1 MIKFRPKTP
10 VKDLM
15 PEAIKRLDEQGLDYK
30 KIKESESEKTSMI
43 NSKAM
48 VITSFSQNEH
58 GYFEIKFRSKQI
70 YRYVQKLLSE
80 TFGMRITDID
90 QTKHIITAETDHLGI
105 ALDIIEV
112 LGLDP
117 HFDLSVVTKKK

>member
-1 MIKFRPKTP
+1 
-10 VKDLM
+10 M
-15 PEAIKRLDEQGLDYK
+15 PEAVKRLDEQGLEYK
-30 KIKESESEKTSMI
+30 KIKPSEADTVSRV

-48 VITSFSQNEH
+48 VITSFECNEM
-58 GYFEIKFRSKQI
+58 GYYQIKFQSKEI

>member
-1 MIKFRPKTP
+1 MIKFRQKTV
-10 VKDLM
+10 VKNLM
-15 PEAIKRLDEQGLDYK
+15 PEAVKRLDEQGLEYK
-30 KIKESESEKTSMI
+30 KIKPSEADTVSRV

-48 VITSFSQNEH
+48 VITSFECNEM
-58 GYFEIKFRSKQI
+58 GYYQIKFQSKEI

-90 QTKHIITAETDHLGI
+90 RTKRIITAETDHLGI

-117 HFDLSVVTKKK
+117 HFDLSLVTEK